1 MLEKILEST
10 KESLSVAMKISTVPY
25 VFPSRVEDFTNP
37 RDSESLRLDEMI
49 GIALGT
55 ASCVLQIAL
64 YANLASKGYGEIL
77 FIPLFTNLFSY
88 VYEIGRI
95 DEKINQLEKLKE
107 NNNRDQDYDE
117 LNRRVNEIMRD
128 KDLEDIEPDLDAEA
142 PSIGERA
149 TDYYWESL
157 EKNNQKM

>member
-1 MLEKILEST
+1 MLEKILKSS
-10 KESLSVAMKISTVPY
+10 KESLSVAMKISGAPY
-25 VFPSRVEDFTNP
+25 IY
-37 RDSESLRLDEMI
+37 SLRKDILNPKNSNCPIRPYEMI